1 MQTASSP
8 NDGASVPRTAAN
20 VAVRFVAQEISPNF
34 PSPSETEHYSRC
46 EVGQTLRGGQC
57 DLTGEIE
64 FGGALLCARH
74 AKQAEI
80 YERINLLHGIVL
92 SSELCLR
99 AVSLRGNWHRTL
111 LLRCQRASATREL
124 DLAYED
130 LRRSEN
136 NAP

>member
-1 MQTASSP
+1 MLQA
-8 NDGASVPRTAAN
+8 
-20 VAVRFVAQEISPNF
+20 ISPDV
-34 PSPSETEHYSRC
+34 PSRSGTEHRSQC

-57 DLTGEIE
+57 ALPGEVE

-74 AKQAEI
+74 AKQAEV
-80 YERINLLHGIVL
+80 YERIDLLHGIVL
-92 SSELCLR
+92 SSELCMRTL
-99 AVSLRGNWHRTL
+99 SLRRNSTRTL
-111 LLRCQRASATREL
+111 LLQCQRARAAREL